1 MKIALALFLLITSSV
16 FADDF
21 DTLARDFWNWRAAEQ
36 PVSGD
41 DIPRIDRPANWM
53 PKWAQSDIAEYK
65 KALSGFED
73 RWKKIDASSW
83 PVSKQVDYR
92 LIGSGIA
99 RVRWELEVLRSS
111 ERDPLFYTQQSLGAV
126 FLYLV
131 QPAPFDESRT
141 SAIVLQMKNIPQ
153 IVEDAKRNLNDARAP
168 FAQLAIEQLK
178 DVRASVEK
186 SMAQLKPH

>member
-1 MKIALALFLLITSSV
+1 
-16 FADDF
+16 
-21 DTLARDFWNWRAAEQ
+21 
-36 PVSGD
+36 
-41 DIPRIDRPANWM
+41 
-53 PKWAQSDIAEYK
+53 
-65 KALSGFED
+65 
-73 RWKKIDASSW
+73 
-83 PVSKQVDYR
+83 
-92 LIGSGIA
+92 
-99 RVRWELEVLRSS
+99 EVLRSW

-141 SAIVLQMKNIPQ
+141 RAIVLQMKNIPQ

-186 SMAQLKPH
+186 SMAQLKPHLNANVAASLDQVTPAAVQSLESYRDWLSQRLPSMKSDTAIGRENYVFFLRKVALIPDTPEQLLAIGKQE